1 MRLLRAATLSV
12 KDPDATAQRYV
23 DWLEYR
29 ILERGTVADDLAAS
43 WGATGAAGA
52 PYVVVGPQSGR
63 EVFLRFVAGPRAA
76 PVPPLRTFGW
86 AAIELCVQDVLKLN
100 ERMLHSPFE
109 IIGPPKE
116 LDGLPTI
123 FPMQVRGPDDEIVY
137 LTQIKG
143 DLPEYDLPR
152 ARSFVDM
159 LFIAVLACSDMHASL
174 AWFERALGLAPGRDM
189 AIEYTLL
196 AEAFGMPVS
205 EKHTLATMTHERD
218 VFLECDQYPSA
229 ATARP
234 TVPGALPPCFAI
246 ASFTS
251 PNLERIKENWI
262 RPPVVRQG
270 AVYGGRRAGTLRAPD
285 GTLVEVIAQS

>member
-12 KDPDATAQRYV
+12 TDPEATAARYEQ
-23 DWLEYR
+23 WLEYR

-43 WGATGAAGA
+43 WGAGRAAGA

-63 EVFLRFVAGPRAA
+63 EGFLRFVAGPRTT
-76 PVPPLRTFGW
+76 PVPPLRTLGW

-100 ERMLHSPFE
+100 ERLLHSPFE

-152 ARSFVDM
+152 AHSFVDM
-159 LFIAVLACSDMHASL
+159 PFIAVLACSDMRASL
-174 AWFERALGLAPGRDM
+174 NWCARVLGLAPGRDM
-189 AIEYTLL
+189 AIEYALL
-196 AEAFGMPVS
+196 AEAFGTPLS
-205 EKHTLATMTHERD
+205 EKYTLATMTHDHD
-218 VFLECDQYPSA
+218 VFLECDQYPKA

-234 TVPGALPPCFAI
+234 TPRGALPPGFAM
-246 ASFTS
+246 ASFEC
-251 PNLERIKENWI
+251 PNLERITETWI
-262 RPPVVRQG
+262 RPPIVQHG
-270 AVYGGRRAGTLRAPD
+270 PLYGGRRAGTLRAPD